1 MLHRLSWWTTLA
13 IGVQMILGGI
23 IVGKDAGF
31 ACPNWPLCGKSGM
44 PPVNGSLILEL
55 SHRASAMF
63 VLVLVL
69 LVAIV
74 IFVSYR
80 SHRAMVITVSLAVV
94 SLILQVVVGGLI
106 VLFTL
111 PGVFT
116 TIDVINSMIMLA
128 LFVHLSN
135 IATRDYQA
143 RVGRRVAGQDERLR
157 SLIGPAWILFSAGL
171 LAVLVGALFRH
182 TGASEALFGQDAY
195 LLSHHQTTPPSLSE
209 SMTLLSVHMVSG
221 VIAAMATLWFAWMAK
236 RSGRLWK
243 ASVTGIVLLGSQVML
258 GILTLSTKLQFTIA
272 TIHWSVAGAIVAMFA
287 WILSEAHIAPIMK
300 ASQEANSADIVP
312 EAGGAV
318 R

>member
-13 IGVQMILGGI
+13 IGVQMVLGGI

-44 PPVNGSLILEL
+44 PPINGSLILEL
-55 SHRASAMF
+55 SHRASAMI

-74 IFVSYR
+74 VLVSHR
-80 SHRAMVITVSLAVV
+80 SQRAMVTTVSLAVV

-135 IATRDYQA
+135 IATREYQ
-143 RVGRRVAGQDERLR
+143 GRIGQRVAGQDERLR
-157 SLIGPAWILFSAGL
+157 SLVTPAWILFSAGL

-182 TGASEALFGQDAY
+182 TGASEALFGQNAY
-195 LLSHHQTTPPSLSE
+195 LLSHNQTTPPSQSV
-209 SMTLLSVHMVSG
+209 SMTLLSLHMVTG
-221 VIAAMATLWFAWMAK
+221 VIAAVAVLWFAWMAK
-236 RSGRLWK
+236 RAGRLWR
-243 ASVTGIVLLGSQVML
+243 AAVTGIVLLVAQVML
-258 GILTLSTKLQFTIA
+258 GIFTLATQLQFTVA

-300 ASQEANSADIVP
+300 ASHEANSAELVP

-318 R
+318 H